1 MTRGFEGRV
10 GSGRGSRR
18 MSCSNPTP
26 WTPLIVGCPNVGA
39 GATAARAGGPARAIR
54 SATARTKKPIETVG
68 RRTAILGV
76 RDEAPCGIPTLLD
89 NDTTSG
95 DVNWG

>member
-1 MTRGFEGRV
+1 V
-10 GSGRGSRR
+10 
-18 MSCSNPTP
+18 
-26 WTPLIVGCPNVGA
+26 
-39 GATAARAGGPARAIR
+39 IR
-54 SATARTKKPIETVG
+54 NATARTKKPIETVG

-76 RDEAPCGIPTLLD
+76 RDEASCGIPTLLD